1 MNSHKTSIKSQD
13 FDWNLLICG
22 PIVQGDLMVNRNGKV
37 TSITS
42 DFNCCQTIIQNVQ
55 KWGHLFNKIILVT
68 WTDQEKFITAD
79 LKSLGIEFLL
89 LEDPGRE
96 SSFCRDSRVRVMTT
110 TAGGIKFINNFNQH
124 VLRIRTDQEF
134 NLNAMIQSH
143 QKASLII
150 RKNQRRLNVTLPH
163 ISGLC
168 FWLDRPY
175 SLCNFAHAGLCSDLL
190 FFAEA
195 QIRYRY
201 ASSLKANGW
210 PQGDTIRK
218 HLLALIPDLKER
230 GFKNRHCFPALPK
243 SLMEGDEASALHNI
257 PKDTLKL
264 WEFSLQH
271 LYSSCNSKGLDTL
284 VWKGKKYPNPK
295 VFGNGMRFYK
305 DWKQCA
311 KGDFSAIY
319 SYSNSKFASSS
330 RFLTTELKWILHGK
344 PEQVSGNEISLISRI
359 NNRIQGFL

>member
-1 MNSHKTSIKSQD
+1 MNNHKTTANPYR

-22 PIVQGDLMVNRNGKV
+22 PIVQGDLMVNKNGKV
-37 TSITS
+37 ISVTS
-42 DFNCCQTIIQNVQ
+42 DFNCRQTIINNVR
-55 KWGHLFNKIILVT
+55 KWGHLFNRIILVT
-68 WTDQEKFITAD
+68 WTDQEKFISSD

-110 TAGGIKFINNFNQH
+110 TAGGIKAINNHSQH

-143 QKASLII
+143 QRASEII
-150 RKNQRRLNVTLPH
+150 SKNQRRLNTVLPH

-190 FFAEA
+190 FFAES
-195 QIRYRY
+195 QIRYRH

-218 HLLALIPDLKER
+218 HLFALIPHLKEY
-230 GFKNRHCFPALPK
+230 GFKNRHCFPAIPK
-243 SLMEGDEASALHNI
+243 SLMEGDESSALHNI
-257 PKDTLKL
+257 PKDTLRL
-264 WEFSLQH
+264 WKFSLQH
-271 LYSSCNSKGLDTL
+271 LYSSCNSKGLNTL
-284 VWKGKKYPNPK
+284 VWKGKKFPIQKLLAMEYVSIRTGNDVPK
-295 VFGNGMRFYK
+295 
-305 DWKQCA
+305 A
-311 KGDFSAIY
+311 
-319 SYSNSKFASSS
+319 
-330 RFLTTELKWILHGK
+330 
-344 PEQVSGNEISLISRI
+344 ISRLYFTTQTL
-359 NNRIQGFL
+359 NLLHRVYFSPRSLNGVFMVSQSRSPEMTCLYYH